1 MSIILQ
7 FHFGSSSRRLAGILG
22 ILVAGGLFAKA
33 EGDNVKFAEETEAE
47 PVFHV
52 AEGLNEDGSLVAN
65 YKRGLDYAID
75 YFGNYGPYHIYLLG
89 AKSEA
94 SVRAIYRE
102 RAATRVD
109 PKTEEPAVKQIE
121 AFLAR
126 SNVVEEIDA
135 TLKGRAEGGLT
146 WSQPPVR
153 VYEDVTTN
161 AVGRERDPVENT
173 WGALH
178 EYHHVFQIAH
188 VDTSEERT
196 SERHFCSWMAEGMA
210 TYSSAKFMEN
220 LGLTDFKKYMLE
232 LRTSGANI
240 GRPGINE
247 FLSEGKRVRLSDE
260 SYWEKRN
267 SAQVYYMLGAWAT
280 AYLIHGLGVD
290 EKVVLKDWYS
300 DILRI
305 GKSAAFEKHMGRTLG
320 TFYEQ
325 FDTFIR
331 QSDEDVMRIFDLA
344 P

>member
-1 MSIILQ
+1 M
-7 FHFGSSSRRLAGILG
+7 LA
-22 ILVAGGLFAKA
+22 VGLFAKA
-33 EGDNVKFAEETEAE
+33 ESDSPNVAKETEAE

-52 AEGLNEDGSLVAN
+52 AEGLNADGSLVAN

-102 RAATRVD
+102 RAASRVD
-109 PKTEEPAVKQIE
+109 LKADDPPEKQID
-121 AFLAR
+121 AYLAQPD
-126 SNVVEEIDA
+126 VVREMDA
-135 TLKGRAEGGLT
+135 VLNGKAEGGLT

-153 VYEDVTTN
+153 VFEDVTTN
-161 AVGRERDPVENT
+161 ASGREKDPIENT

-188 VDTSEERT
+188 CDTSQERT
-196 SERHFCSWMAEGMA
+196 SDRHFCSWMAEGMA

-220 LGLTDFKKYMLE
+220 LGLADFKKYMLE

-240 GRPGINE
+240 RRPGINE
-247 FLSEGKRVRLSDE
+247 FLSEGKKYRLDDE
-260 SYWEKRN
+260 GYWEKEN

-280 AYLIHGLGVD
+280 AYLIDGLGVG
-290 EKVVLKDWYS
+290 EKTVLKGWYA

-305 GKSAAFEKHMGRTLG
+305 GKSAAFEKHMGLTLSA
-320 TFYEQ
+320 FYEQ
-325 FDTFIR
+325 FDAFIR
-331 QSDEDVMRIFDLA
+331 QSDEEVMRIFDRA

>member
-1 MSIILQ
+1 
-7 FHFGSSSRRLAGILG
+7 
-22 ILVAGGLFAKA
+22 
-33 EGDNVKFAEETEAE
+33 
-47 PVFHV
+47 
-52 AEGLNEDGSLVAN
+52 
-65 YKRGLDYAID
+65 
-75 YFGNYGPYHIYLLG
+75 
-89 AKSEA
+89 
-94 SVRAIYRE
+94 
-102 RAATRVD
+102 
-109 PKTEEPAVKQIE
+109 
-121 AFLAR
+121 
-126 SNVVEEIDA
+126 
-135 TLKGRAEGGLT
+135 
-146 WSQPPVR
+146 
-153 VYEDVTTN
+153 
-161 AVGRERDPVENT
+161 
-173 WGALH
+173 
-178 EYHHVFQIAH
+178 
-188 VDTSEERT
+188 
-196 SERHFCSWMAEGMA
+196 MAEGMA

>member
-1 MSIILQ
+1 VWFVVM
-7 FHFGSSSRRLAGILG
+7 
-22 ILVAGGLFAKA
+22 LVAGLFARA
-33 EGDNVKFAEETEAE
+33 EGDNSNFAKETEVQ

-52 AEGLNEDGSLVAN
+52 AEGLNADGSLVAN
-65 YKRGLDYAID
+65 YERGLDYAID

-109 PKTEEPAVKQIE
+109 PNSAEPAAKQID

-135 TLKGRAEGGLT
+135 ALKGKAEGGLT

-161 AVGRERDPVENT
+161 ATGREWDPIENT

-188 VDTSEERT
+188 CDTSQART
-196 SERHFCSWMAEGMA
+196 SDRHFCSWMAEGMA

-232 LRTSGANI
+232 LRVSGANI
-240 GRPGINE
+240 GRPGLNE
-247 FLSEGKRVRLSDE
+247 FLSEGKTVRLDDE
-260 SYWEKRN
+260 TYWEEGN

-290 EKVVLKDWYS
+290 EKTVLKKWYA

-305 GKSAAFEKHMGRTLG
+305 GKSAAFENHMGLKLG
-320 TFYEQ
+320 PFYER
-325 FDTFIR
+325 FDAFIR
-331 QSDEDVMRIFDLA
+331 QSDQEVMRMFDRA